1 MDYKLW
7 DIEFIEANKDTFVEQ
22 CHMFHKA
29 IQESV
34 DDEDTTRAYRK
45 YNIFQVAGGSY
56 GFYILYKT
64 VIQNIREYV
73 GDDRPLWMSG
83 WLNFHDPSEVLD
95 WHSHYGSLCH
105 GYLSIDPKNTTTKFE
120 GYDIENKV
128 GRMYLGPSYREH
140 KVVVNEPYE
149 GYRIT
154 LGFDVSDGTDE
165 DGDGHL
171 LINTKE
177 TSGHEY
183 QYCLPVP

>member
-73 GDDRPLWMSG
+73 EDDDHFG
-83 WLNFHDPSEVLD
+83 
-95 WHSHYGSLCH
+95 
-105 GYLSIDPKNTTTKFE
+105 
-120 GYDIENKV
+120 
-128 GRMYLGPSYREH
+128 
-140 KVVVNEPYE
+140 
-149 GYRIT
+149 
-154 LGFDVSDGTDE
+154 
-165 DGDGHL
+165 
-171 LINTKE
+171 
-177 TSGHEY
+177 
-183 QYCLPVP
+183 